1 MIAKFKPTKRVV
13 TIASGL
19 LLLTLGCLTF
29 TRAREKPALT
39 PPAADD
45 VTAASPAAE
54 AHQSRE
60 EAERRVAR
68 LEIMIQE
75 QDEAI
80 AKKQADMDKMESE
93 AIGGPSAQIDTLRK
107 LEALRLEAL
116 SEYRQIGAV
125 YDYLRNLPRAS
136 LLKTIPTSS
145 PDPLLTTLMEQK
157 SAAEQKLAQLSVNHG
172 PEHPEIKGLRDL
184 LATITRQIDER
195 LDGMLQGLKGKTES
209 YSAKLRELQDEI
221 DAAKKREIQ
230 SSIARRP
237 YLKTKREIETMEAFR
252 DRLWLRLQEQKVD
265 AVLSK

>member
-1 MIAKFKPTKRVV
+1 MA
-13 TIASGL
+13 
-19 LLLTLGCLTF
+19 
-29 TRAREKPALT
+29 EDLT
-39 PPAADD
+39 PTAGPREAAEAEPP
-45 VTAASPAAE
+45 VTPASPAMDP
-54 AHQSRE
+54 HQSRE

-80 AKKQADMDKMESE
+80 AKKQSEMDKMDE
-93 AIGGPSAQIDTLRK
+93 AMGGATAQIETLRK

-116 SEYRQIGAV
+116 SEYRQVGAV

-172 PEHPEIKGLRDL
+172 PEHPEMKGLRDL

-209 YSAKLRELQDEI
+209 YSTKLRELQDEI
-221 DAAKKREIQ
+221 DTAKKREIQ
-230 SSIARRP
+230 SSIIRRP
-237 YLKTKREIETMEAFR
+237 YLKAKREIETMETFR
-252 DRLWLRLQEQKVD
+252 DRLWLRLQEQRVD
-265 AVLSK
+265 AALLK